1 MNVYRPDQYTISI
14 GVPATI
20 AEAIGIPILTPYVEI
35 KDWVSITSAKSIARF
50 QYRQGVFGE
59 PFIEMNRSTAR
70 VFSLTILQSSDDI
83 RLLRELFRLQT
94 FGEVGFPFS
103 IFDDAA
109 DSNSELLRQKSLY
122 PVAFILDEP
131 AESWAL
137 EGATW
142 VYQMQLVAG
151 DTIYI

>member
-1 MNVYRPDQYTISI
+1 MNVYRPDKYTVSI

-20 AEAIGIPILTPYVEI
+20 AEAIGIPLATPYIEI
-35 KDWVSITSAKSIARF
+35 RDWVSITSAKSIVRF

-59 PFIEMNRSTAR
+59 PFVEMNRSTAR
-70 VFSLTILQSSDDI
+70 VFSFSILQSSEDI

-103 IFDDAA
+103 VFDDAI

-122 PVAFILDEP
+122 PVAVILDEP
-131 AESWAL
+131 TESWAL
-137 EGATW
+137 QGATW

-151 DTIYI
+151 ETTYI